1 MESEKTDIDNLIYKE
16 HQKHIYIEDKLMITK
31 WEVGAEGG
39 MNWELGINT
48 YIHTTIYKIDNQQG
62 STTKPQAPL
71 LEIL

>member
-1 MESEKTDIDNLIYKE
+1 
-16 HQKHIYIEDKLMITK
+16 MITK

-62 STTKPQAPL
+62 FITKQQETL